1 MMDSTSIEEKKDM
14 LSLKIVLV
22 GCSTVGKSA
31 LINQYINNKFLETQ
45 ILTIGCDKFSKV
57 EKIKNL
63 DIKINLWD
71 TAGQERFRSL
81 SPMFLK
87 GSNIVILVYDITK
100 QFSFDELQKYWINVV
115 KQNTQDIILGIA
127 ANKSD
132 LYEDEKVDEEKGR
145 KFAQEHNGFFY
156 STSAKNYIVTQQ
168 LFINLAENY
177 IEKFYKNEKNKFGL
191 SYYKIKNNNNPTQK
205 KKNCC

>member
-87 GSNIVILVYDITK
+87 GSNIVILVYDITNK
-100 QFSFDELQKYWINVV
+100 NSFEEIEQFWLDIV
-115 KQNTQDIILGIA
+115 KENTTNFILSVA

-132 LYEDEKVDEEKGR
+132 LYQKEEVNEEVGR
-145 KFAQEHNGFFY
+145 NFAEREGAYFFI
-156 STSAKNYIVTQQ
+156 TSAKNYNTTQQ
-168 LFINLAENY
+168 LFLELAQLY
-177 IEKFYKNEKNKFGL
+177 IEKFGVVNNKNQKVLTNKKSKNSL
-191 SYYKIKNNNNPTQK
+191 S
-205 KKNCC
+205 CC

>member
-45 ILTIGCDKFSKV
+45 ILTIGCDKFTKV
-57 EKIKNL
+57 EKIKDL

-87 GSNIVILVYDITK
+87 GSNIVILVYDITNK
-100 QFSFDELQKYWINVV
+100 NSFEEIEQFWLDIV
-115 KQNTQDIILGIA
+115 KENTTNFILSVA

-132 LYEDEKVDEEKGR
+132 LYQKEEVNEEVGR
-145 KFAQEHNGFFY
+145 NFAQREGAYFFI
-156 STSAKNYIVTQQ
+156 TSAKNYNNTRQ
-168 LFINLAENY
+168 LFLELAQIY
-177 IEKFYKNEKNKFGL
+177 IEKFGVINNKNQKALANKKNKN
-191 SYYKIKNNNNPTQK
+191 SVS
-205 KKNCC
+205 CC